1 LNRLQKISLLI
12 FDDFGLKSLD
22 KQTKLAFL
30 QILEDCYAKHATI
43 FVSQLPVSSW
53 HQFLDAPTLADA
65 ILDRITANAHRI
77 ELKGKSLRAKI
88 HLFLTLLIFLFSF
101 LWVGQ
106 IEIIKVGQFI

>member
-1 LNRLQKISLLI
+1 MPLL
-12 FDDFGLKSLD
+12 L
-22 KQTKLAFL
+22 T
-30 QILEDCYAKHATI
+30 
-43 FVSQLPVSSW
+43 
-53 HQFLDAPTLADA
+53 DA